1 MIPEYKAILDRTTH
15 RRKHLAE
22 ALRTLRKERKKE
34 LDVLYGEA
42 HDHAFSQIDC
52 TKCGNC
58 CACLGPRIRQSD
70 IKPLAA
76 FERLKPQA
84 FIDRKLKED
93 EDGDLVFPQMPCPYF
108 GADGLCI
115 VYDKRP
121 RACREYPH
129 LDQKRQKGLLGQH
142 LADLSICPA
151 VALAAEYIEKLLK
164 E

>member
-1 MIPEYKAILDRTTH
+1 
-15 RRKHLAE
+15 
-22 ALRTLRKERKKE
+22 
-34 LDVLYGEA
+34 
-42 HDHAFSQIDC
+42 
-52 TKCGNC
+52 
-58 CACLGPRIRQSD
+58 
-70 IKPLAA
+70 
-76 FERLKPQA
+76 
-84 FIDRKLKED
+84 

-142 LADLSICPA
+142 LSDLSICPA